1 VAQDAL
7 REQIKGL
14 MPQAWEDLS
23 RAVSFRSVADGS
35 EPVECER
42 MVEWTVDAFSGV
54 GVQGVLAHETA
65 DGSKT
70 VTGQIPGPPE
80 APTVLLYF
88 HHDVQPASDEGW
100 ESPPWELTE
109 RNGRWYGRGAADCK
123 GSLTA
128 HLAALRALGQEPPV
142 TVKIVGEGSEEQG
155 TGGLER
161 FVVENPDVLRADAI
175 LVCDTGNVEVGV
187 PTLTAS
193 LRGMARVW
201 VTVRTLRSAVHSG
214 MFGGAA
220 PDALAALIR
229 MLDSLRDERGN
240 TTVRGLDSTQKW
252 SGAAYSPDQLRKD
265 ANVLDGVDV
274 LGDDVAD
281 TLWARPAATV
291 LGIDCPPVIGSSAS
305 VPHEARARIDLRIP
319 PGVDAKDAQS
329 KLIEHL
335 EAVAPWNVQLE
346 FEREADGEPFK
357 GATEGPGFEAMRG
370 AMHDAYGRDVT
381 LQGQGGSIP
390 LCTVL
395 QQTFPDAEIMLLGV
409 EEPQCLIH
417 AANESVDPTE
427 IERIALAEVL
437 FMHKYA
443 SVKAG

>member
-1 VAQDAL
+1 MAA
-7 REQIKGL
+7 
-14 MPQAWEDLS
+14 
-23 RAVSFRSVADGS
+23 
-35 EPVECER
+35 
-42 MVEWTVDAFSGV
+42 WTVDAFSGA
-54 GVQGVLAHETA
+54 GVQGVRAYETA

-70 VTGQIPGPPE
+70 VCGQVPGPPG
-80 APTVLLYF
+80 APTILLYF

-100 ESPPWELTE
+100 ESPPWELTA
-109 RNGRWYGRGAADCK
+109 RSGRWYGRGAADCK
-123 GSLTA
+123 GSLAA
-128 HLAALRALGQEPPV
+128 HLAALRALGPELPV

-155 TGGLER
+155 TGGLEA
-161 FVVENPDVLRADAI
+161 FVIENPDVLRADAI

-229 MLDSLRDERGN
+229 MLDTLRDEQGN
-240 TTVRGLDSTQKW
+240 TTIRGLDGTQRW
-252 SGAAYSPDQLRKD
+252 PGAPYSAEQLRKD
-265 ANVLDGVDV
+265 AGVLDGVDV

-291 LGIDCPPVIGSSAS
+291 LGIDCPPVVGSSAS

-319 PGVDAKDAQS
+319 PGVDAKEAQS

-335 EAVAPWNVQLE
+335 EAVAPWHVQLD
-346 FEREADGEPFK
+346 FQREADGQPFK
-357 GATEGPGFEAMRG
+357 GSTEGPGFEAMSAALR
-370 AMHDAYGRDVT
+370 DAYGREVT

-390 LCTVL
+390 LCTVF
-395 QQTFPDAEIMLLGV
+395 QETFPDAEIMLLGV

-417 AANESVDPTE
+417 AANESVDPRE
-427 IERIALAEVL
+427 IENIALAEAI
-437 FMHKYA
+437 FIHAYA
-443 SVKAG
+443 QAKA